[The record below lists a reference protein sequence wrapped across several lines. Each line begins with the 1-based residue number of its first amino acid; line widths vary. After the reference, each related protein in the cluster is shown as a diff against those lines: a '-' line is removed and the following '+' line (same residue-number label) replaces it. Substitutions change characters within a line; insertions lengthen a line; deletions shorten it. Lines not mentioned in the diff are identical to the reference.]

1 MFEQI
6 YRKVISNL
14 ENNLPTWL
22 YYHSP
27 EHTKYVLEKTIFLA
41 EQERVSGRDLYLLK
55 VAALYHDL
63 GFIKGR
69 EEHEQKSCEIAAEEL
84 KEFDISTQENEMICK
99 MIMATK
105 IPQQPKTHLEKILA
119 DADLEYLGTESFP
132 EISEDLYKEL
142 LHDRPNLSRQEWN
155 EIQVKFLQDHS
166 YHTNYC
172 KVHCEAIKAAHL
184 ADLKKKV
191 RKDTLPGTP

>member
-14 ENNLPTWL
+14 ENNLPPWL

-27 EHTKYVLEKTIFLA
+27 EHTKYVLEKAEFLA
-41 EQERVSGRDLYLLK
+41 EQEGVSGRDLFLIK

-69 EEHEQKSCEIAAEEL
+69 EDHEVKSCDIAAKEL
-84 KEFDISTQENEMICK
+84 SDFGISPEENEKICK

-105 IPQQPKTHLEKILA
+105 IPQKPQNLLERILA
-119 DADLEYLGTESFP
+119 DADLEYMGTDKFH
-132 EISEDLYKEL
+132 EISEDLYREL
-142 LHDRPNLSRQEWN
+142 LHDKPNLSRQEWN
-155 EIQVKFLQDHS
+155 QIQIKFLKEHS

-172 KVHCEAIKAAHL
+172 KEYCEAVKAAHL
-184 ADLKKKV
+184 RDLLARV
-191 RKDTLPGTP
+191 EN

>member
-14 ENNLPTWL
+14 ENNLPPWL

-27 EHTKYVLEKTIFLA
+27 EHTKYVLEKAEFLA
-41 EQERVSGRDLYLLK
+41 GQEGISGRDLFLIK

-69 EEHEQKSCEIAAEEL
+69 EEHELKSCEIAAEEL
-84 KEFDISTQENEMICK
+84 SEYDVSPAENEKICN

-105 IPQQPKTHLEKILA
+105 IPQKPRNLLEKILA

-132 EISEDLYKEL
+132 EVSEDLYREL
-142 LHDRPNLSRQEWN
+142 LHDTPNLSRQEWN
-155 EIQVKFLQDHS
+155 EIQIKFLKEHS

-172 KVHCEAIKAAHL
+172 KVHCEAVKAEHL
-184 ADLKKKV
+184 RDLMTKV
-191 RKDTLPGTP
+191 NS

>member
-14 ENNLPTWL
+14 ENNLPPWL

-27 EHTKYVLEKTIFLA
+27 EHTKYVLEKAEFLA
-41 EQERVSGRDLYLLK
+41 EQEGVSGRDLFLLK

-69 EEHEQKSCEIAAEEL
+69 EEHELKSCEIAEKELSEYDVSPEENN
-84 KEFDISTQENEMICK
+84 KICS

-105 IPQQPKTHLEKILA
+105 IPQQPKTLLERILA
-119 DADLEYLGTESFP
+119 DADLEYLGTDSFP
-132 EISEDLYKEL
+132 EISEDLYREL
-142 LHDRPNLSRQEWN
+142 LHDKPNLSRQEWN
-155 EIQVKFLQDHS
+155 EIQIKFLKEHS

-172 KVHCEAIKAAHL
+172 KIHCEAVKAEHL
-184 ADLKKKV
+184 QDLMTKV
-191 RKDTLPGTP
+191 KT

>member
-14 ENNLPTWL
+14 ENNLPPWL

-27 EHTKYVLEKTIFLA
+27 EHTKYVLEKAEFLA
-41 EQERVSGRDLYLLK
+41 EQEGVSGRDLFLLK

-63 GFIKGR
+63 GFIKDR
-69 EEHEQKSCEIAAEEL
+69 EEHELKSCEIAEKELSEYDVSPEENN
-84 KEFDISTQENEMICK
+84 KICS

-105 IPQQPKTHLEKILA
+105 IPQQPKTLLERILA

-132 EISEDLYKEL
+132 EISEDLYREL
-142 LHDRPNLSRQEWN
+142 LHDKPNLSRQEWN
-155 EIQVKFLQDHS
+155 EIQIKFLKEHS

-172 KVHCEAIKAAHL
+172 QIHCEAVKAEHL
-184 ADLKKKV
+184 QDLMSKV
-191 RKDTLPGTP
+191 KI